1 MRALTKTSSLHFAQS
16 LLSLQRV
23 RAGIAVLLT
32 AVLTACGG
40 GGEVTVNPPASAVA
54 VTNPRALPAEYL
66 ARQAVA
72 YGPYRTAASASELA
86 NEVIPPSNIQQDMEL
101 LVAGNFRLIRI
112 FDSGDKV
119 AKQTLDVIV
128 DNNIDMKLQLGAFM
142 AGYKFEPNPN
152 KVEDIKAANFRELD
166 RAIALANDPKYRD
179 VILTVSVGNEN
190 IVDFSADR
198 IDPAD
203 MAVYIKYVRDRV
215 KQPVTTDDNFQVFTN
230 PIPKSVLDQIDFVAI
245 HAYPVIDTEFPNSPL
260 YWDWKQL
267 AVPPGPA
274 RATAMMDASI
284 VELKKQYQA
293 SRLALD
299 SVGLSK
305 MPIVITETGW
315 KARITGDQ
323 AFRAHPV
330 NQKMYF
336 QRLETWRQES
346 RVSGNGPVNI
356 FYFEAFDEP
365 WKLSDD
371 GWGLFNKDRQARYV
385 IQNLYPQAI
394 WENAS
399 LTDADAV
406 YFVPPTIN
414 PAFAGNAFTL
424 YSDAAGASLV
434 AGYNLDAFD
443 GFTAPRNLADTTIS
457 AAPGDGTVSM
467 RITPAPAGYG
477 WGLLYNPQTGGTT
490 QNLSAFSAVGLWVN
504 TTYPGKIEIG
514 LSTLDVDGNG
524 HEAFVQIGNGEYGYC
539 NTGAWCRVSIPLQV
553 FRAVNPKLDFR
564 LVVNPFYISDRYSF
578 TGKASGSNIRTPLN
592 IDGIGWTR

>member
-1 MRALTKTSSLHFAQS
+1 MSTHTKMSPGQLLLPLFSLRRA
-16 LLSLQRV
+16 
-23 RAGIAVLLT
+23 RAGVAMLMVAVLS
-32 AVLTACGG
+32 ACGG
-40 GGEVTVNPPASAVA
+40 GGEITVAPPSTAVF
-54 VTNPRALPAEYL
+54 VTNPRPLPAEYL

-72 YGPYRTAASASELA
+72 YGPYRTAASAADLV
-86 NEVIPPSNIQQDMEL
+86 NENIPPANLLQDMRL
-101 LVAGNFRLIRI
+101 LIQADIRLIRI

-119 AKQTLDVIV
+119 ARQTLDVIV
-128 DNNIDMKLQLGAFM
+128 DNNLDMKVQLGAFM
-142 AGYKFEPNPN
+142 GGFKFELNPN
-152 KVEDIKAANFRELD
+152 RVEEIKAANLRELD
-166 RAIALANDPKYRD
+166 RAIALANDPKYRN

-215 KQPVTTDDNFQVFTN
+215 PQPVTTDDNFQVFSN
-230 PIPKSVLDQIDFVAI
+230 PLPRAVVDQIDFAAI

-267 AVPPGPA
+267 SVPAGPA

-293 SRLALD
+293 TRDALN
-299 SVGLSK
+299 SVGLSR
-305 MPIVITETGW
+305 MPIAITETGW

-336 QRLETWRQES
+336 QRLAEWRRES
-346 RVSGNGPVNI
+346 LLSGNGPVNI
-356 FYFEAFDEP
+356 FYFSAFDEP

-371 GWGLFNKDRQARYV
+371 GWGLFNVNRQPRYA
-385 IQNLYPQAI
+385 IQNLFPPNT

-414 PAFAGNAFTL
+414 PAFGGNAFTL

-434 AGYNLDAFD
+434 TGYNLDAFD
-443 GFTAPRNLADTTIS
+443 GFTAPRNLADTTIA
-457 AAPGDGTVSM
+457 AAPGDGAVSM

-490 QNLSAFSAVGLWVN
+490 QNLSAFSTVNMWVN
-504 TTYPGKIEIG
+504 TTYPGRIEVG
-514 LSTLDVDGNG
+514 VSTLDVDGNG
-524 HEAFVQIGNGEYGYC
+524 QEAFVQIGNGEFGYC
-539 NTGAWCRVSIPLQV
+539 NTGTWCRVSIPLQA
-553 FRAVNPKLDFR
+553 FRAVNPRLDFR
-564 LVVNPFYISDRYSF
+564 LVVNPFYIADRYSF
-578 TGKASGSNIRTPLN
+578 TGKPAGSNIRVPLN

>member
-1 MRALTKTSSLHFAQS
+1 MKPSTFSILPMPSLR
-16 LLSLQRV
+16 RV
-23 RAGIAVLLT
+23 RIGIATLLT
-32 AVLTACGG
+32 AALTACGG
-40 GGEVTVNPPASAVA
+40 GGEITVDPPSSAVA

-72 YGPYRTAASASELA
+72 YGPYRTSASAADLA
-86 NEVIPPSNIQQDMEL
+86 NEVITHAMIKEDMDL
-101 LVAGNFRLIRI
+101 LVAGNFRLIRV

-128 DNNIDMKLQLGAFM
+128 DNGLDIKMQLGAFM
-142 AGYKFEPNPN
+142 GGLKFVANPIR
-152 KVEDIKAANFRELD
+152 VEETRAANLRELD

-203 MAVYIKYVRDRV
+203 MAIYIKYVRDRV
-215 KQPVTTDDNFQVFTN
+215 TQPVTTDDNFQVFSN
-230 PIPKSVLDQIDFVAI
+230 PIPKAVLDQIDFAAI
-245 HAYPVIDTEFPNSPL
+245 HAYPVIDTEYPTSPL

-267 AVPPGPA
+267 SVPAGPA
-274 RATAMMDASI
+274 RATAMMDAAI

-293 SRLALD
+293 TRDALN

-305 MPIVITETGW
+305 MPIAITETGW
-315 KARITGDQ
+315 KARITGNQ

-346 RVSGNGPVNI
+346 RLSGTGPVNI

-385 IQNLYPQAI
+385 IQNLYPQSM

-399 LTDADAV
+399 LTDTDAV
-406 YFVPPTIN
+406 YFIPPVIN
-414 PAFAGNAFTL
+414 APFAGNAFTL
-424 YSDAAGASLV
+424 YSDTPGASLIT
-434 AGYNLDAFD
+434 GYNLDAFD
-443 GFTAPRNLADTTIS
+443 GFTAPRNLADTTIA
-457 AAPGDGTVSM
+457 AAPGDGAMSM
-467 RITPAPAGYG
+467 RITPSPAGYG

-490 QNLSAFSAVGLWVN
+490 QNLSAFSAVNVWIN
-504 TTYPGKIEIG
+504 TTYPGRIEIG
-514 LSTLDVDGNG
+514 ISTLDTDGNG
-524 HEAFVQIGNGEYGYC
+524 QEAFIQIGNGEYGYC
-539 NTGAWCRVSIPLQV
+539 NTGSWCRVSIPLQA
-553 FRAVNPKLDFR
+553 FLANNSLLDFR
-564 LVVNPFYISDRYSF
+564 LVVNPFYIADRYSF
-578 TGKASGSNIRTPLN
+578 TGKPSGSNIRTPLN
-592 IDGIGWTR
+592 IDGVGWTR

>member
-1 MRALTKTSSLHFAQS
+1 MTLLTLPLTVGRALLAVMFAT
-16 LLSLQRV
+16 L
-23 RAGIAVLLT
+23 I
-32 AVLTACGG
+32 TACGG
-40 GGEVTVNPPASAVA
+40 GGVVTVDTPPSAVF
-54 VTNPRALPAEYL
+54 TSSPRVLPAEYL

-72 YGPYRTAASASELA
+72 YGAYRTAASASDLV
-86 NEVIPPSNIQQDMEL
+86 NEVIPSANIKQDMEL

-112 FDSGDKV
+112 FDSSDKI

-128 DNNIDMKLQLGAFM
+128 DNKIDMKLQLGAFM
-142 AGYKFEPNPN
+142 AGFKFELNPN
-152 KVEDIKAANFRELD
+152 KVEDTKAANLRELD

-190 IVDFSADR
+190 IIDFSADR

-230 PIPKSVLDQIDFVAI
+230 PIPKKVLDQIDFVAI
-245 HAYPVIDTEFPNSPL
+245 HSYPVIDTEYPDSPL

-267 AVPPGPA
+267 AVPAGPA

-293 SRLALD
+293 SRDALN

-315 KARITGDQ
+315 KARITGNQ

-336 QRLETWRQES
+336 QRLEKWRQES
-346 RVSGNGPVNI
+346 RVSGNGPANI
-356 FYFEAFDEP
+356 YYFEAFDEP
-365 WKLSDD
+365 WKLGDD
-371 GWGLFNKDRQARYV
+371 GWGLFNKDRKARYV
-385 IQNLYPQAI
+385 VQNLYPQNI

-406 YFVPPTIN
+406 FFVPPTIK
-414 PAFAGNAFTL
+414 PDFVGNAFTL
-424 YSDAAGASLV
+424 YSDATGASIV

-443 GFTAPRNLADTTIS
+443 GFTAPRNLADTTIG
-457 AAPGDGTVSM
+457 AAPGDGTASM

-490 QNLSAFSAVGLWVN
+490 QNLSAFSAVNVWVN

-514 LSTLDVDGNG
+514 VSTLDADGNG
-524 HEAFVQIGNGEYGYC
+524 QEAFVQVGNGDYGYC
-539 NTGAWCRVSIPLQV
+539 NTGVWCQVSIPLQA
-553 FRAVNPKLDFR
+553 FKTVNPKLDYR

-578 TGKASGSNIRTPLN
+578 TGKASGSNIRVPLN
-592 IDGIGWTR
+592 IDGIRWIR

>member
-1 MRALTKTSSLHFAQS
+1 MRTQTMTSRTEFTEPVRFFQRLRTSLAAL
-16 LLSLQRV
+16 
-23 RAGIAVLLT
+23 AV

-40 GGEVTVNPPASAVA
+40 GDEITVDPPASAVA
-54 VTNPRALPAEYL
+54 VSNPRALPTAYL
-66 ARQAVA
+66 TRQAVA
-72 YGPYRTAASASELA
+72 YGPYRTAASASDLV
-86 NEVIPPSNIQQDMEL
+86 NEVIPPSNIKQDMDL
-101 LVAGNFRLIRI
+101 LVAGNIRLIRV
-112 FDSGDKV
+112 FDSSDKV

-128 DNNIDMKLQLGAFM
+128 DNGLDIKMQLGAFM
-142 AGYKFEPNPN
+142 GGFKFVANPL
-152 KVEDIKAANFRELD
+152 KVEQIKAANLRELD
-166 RAIALANDPKYRD
+166 RTIALANDPKYRD

-215 KQPVTTDDNFQVFTN
+215 PQPVTTDDNFQVFSN
-230 PIPKSVLDQIDFVAI
+230 PIPKAVLDQIDFVAI
-245 HAYPVIDTEFPNSPL
+245 HAYPVIDTEFPSSPL

-267 AVPPGPA
+267 SVPAGPA

-293 SRLALD
+293 TRDALN

-305 MPIVITETGW
+305 MPIAITETGW
-315 KARITGDQ
+315 KARITGNQ

-336 QRLETWRQES
+336 QRLETWRRES
-346 RVSGNGPVNI
+346 RLNGTGPVNI

-365 WKLSDD
+365 WKLGDD
-371 GWGLFNKDRQARYV
+371 GWGLFNKDRKARYV
-385 IQNLYPQAI
+385 IQNLYPQSN

-406 YFVPPTIN
+406 YFVPPVITA
-414 PAFAGNAFTL
+414 PFTGNAFTL
-424 YSDAAGASLV
+424 YSDAPGAALV

-443 GFTAPRNLADTTIS
+443 GFTAPRNLADTAIA
-457 AAPGDGTVSM
+457 AAPGDGAVSM

-477 WGLLYNPQTGGTT
+477 WGLLYNPQTSGTT
-490 QNLSAFSAVGLWVN
+490 QNLAAFTSLGAWIN

-524 HEAFVQIGNGEYGYC
+524 QEAFVQIANGEYGYC
-539 NTGAWCRVSIPLQV
+539 NTGSWCRVSIPLQA
-553 FRAVNPKLDFR
+553 FLAVNPKLDFR
-564 LVVNPFYISDRYSF
+564 LVVNPFYIADRYSF
-578 TGKASGSNIRTPLN
+578 TGKASGSNIRIPLN
-592 IDGIGWTR
+592 VDSIGWSR

>member
-1 MRALTKTSSLHFAQS
+1 MSTHTKMSPGQLLLPLFSLRRA
-16 LLSLQRV
+16 RV
-23 RAGIAVLLT
+23 GVAMLMVAVLS
-32 AVLTACGG
+32 ACGG
-40 GGEVTVNPPASAVA
+40 GGEITVAPPATAVF
-54 VTNPRALPAEYL
+54 VTNPRPLPAEYL

-72 YGPYRTAASASELA
+72 YGPYRTAASAADLV
-86 NEVIPPSNIQQDMEL
+86 NENIPPANLLQDMQL
-101 LVAGNFRLIRI
+101 LIQADIRLIRI

-119 AKQTLDVIV
+119 ARQTLDVIV
-128 DNNIDMKLQLGAFM
+128 DNNLDMKVQLGAFM
-142 AGYKFEPNPN
+142 GGFKFELNPN
-152 KVEDIKAANFRELD
+152 RVEEIKAANLRELD
-166 RAIALANDPKYRD
+166 RAIALANDPKYRN

-215 KQPVTTDDNFQVFTN
+215 PQPVTTDDNFQVFSN
-230 PIPKSVLDQIDFVAI
+230 PLPRAVVDQIDFAAI

-267 AVPPGPA
+267 SVPAGPA

-293 SRLALD
+293 TRDALN
-299 SVGLSK
+299 SVGLSR
-305 MPIVITETGW
+305 MPIAITETGW

-336 QRLETWRQES
+336 QRLEEWRRES
-346 RVSGNGPVNI
+346 LLSGNGPVNI
-356 FYFEAFDEP
+356 FYFSAFDEP

-371 GWGLFNKDRQARYV
+371 GWGLFNVNRQPRYA
-385 IQNLYPQAI
+385 IQNLFPRNT

-424 YSDAAGASLV
+424 YSDAAGAALV
-434 AGYNLDAFD
+434 SGYNLDAFD
-443 GFTAPRNLADTTIS
+443 GFTAPRNLADTTVS
-457 AAPGDGTVSM
+457 AAPGDGAVSM
-467 RITPAPAGYG
+467 RITPSPAGYG

-490 QNLSAFSAVGLWVN
+490 QNLSAFSAVNMWIN
-504 TTYPGKIEIG
+504 TTYPGRIEVG
-514 LSTLDVDGNG
+514 VSTLDVDGNG
-524 HEAFVQIGNGEYGYC
+524 QEAFVQIGNGEFGYC
-539 NTGAWCRVSIPLQV
+539 NTGTWCRVSIPLQA
-553 FRAVNPKLDFR
+553 FRAVNPRLDFR
-564 LVVNPFYISDRYSF
+564 LVVNPFYIADRYSF
-578 TGKASGSNIRTPLN
+578 TGKPSGSNIRVPLN

>member
-1 MRALTKTSSLHFAQS
+1 MRTQTMTSPTDFAAPVRSIGRLRASFAAL
-16 LLSLQRV
+16 V
-23 RAGIAVLLT
+23 T

-40 GGEVTVNPPASAVA
+40 GGEITVDPSASAVA
-54 VTNPRALPAEYL
+54 ISNPRTLPAEYL

-72 YGPYRTAASASELA
+72 YGPYRTAASASDLV
-86 NEVIPPSNIQQDMEL
+86 NEVIPPSNIKQDMDL
-101 LVAGNFRLIRI
+101 LVAGNFRLIRV
-112 FDSGDKV
+112 FDSSDKV

-128 DNNIDMKLQLGAFM
+128 DNGLDIKMQLGAFM
-142 AGYKFEPNPN
+142 GGFKFVANPL
-152 KVEDIKAANFRELD
+152 KVEQIKAANLRELD

-215 KQPVTTDDNFQVFTN
+215 PQPVTTDDNFQVFSN
-230 PIPKSVLDQIDFVAI
+230 PIPKAVLDQIDFVAI
-245 HAYPVIDTEFPNSPL
+245 HAYPVIDTEFPSSSL

-267 AVPPGPA
+267 SVPAGPA

-293 SRLALD
+293 TRDALN

-305 MPIVITETGW
+305 MPIAITETGW
-315 KARITGDQ
+315 KARITGNQ

-336 QRLETWRQES
+336 QRLETWRRES
-346 RVSGNGPVNI
+346 RLSGTGPVNI

-371 GWGLFNKDRQARYV
+371 GWGLFNKDRKARYV
-385 IQNLYPQAI
+385 VQNLYPQSN

-406 YFVPPTIN
+406 YFVPPIITT
-414 PAFAGNAFTL
+414 PFAGNAFTL
-424 YSDAAGASLV
+424 YSDAPGASLV

-443 GFTAPRNLADTTIS
+443 GFTAPRNLADTTVA
-457 AAPGDGTVSM
+457 AAPGDGAVSM

-490 QNLSAFSAVGLWVN
+490 QNLAAFTSVGAWIN
-504 TTYPGKIEIG
+504 TNYPGKIEIG

-524 HEAFVQIGNGEYGYC
+524 QEAFVQIGNGEYGYC
-539 NTGAWCRVSIPLQV
+539 NTGSWCRVSIPLQA
-553 FRAVNPKLDFR
+553 FLAVNPRLDFR
-564 LVVNPFYISDRYSF
+564 LVVNPFYIADRYSF
-578 TGKASGSNIRTPLN
+578 TGKASGSNINTPLN
-592 IDGIGWTR
+592 VDGIGWSR

>member
-1 MRALTKTSSLHFAQS
+1 MRAPTMTSPTPLTHSVFSLR
-16 LLSLQRV
+16 RV
-23 RAGIAVLLT
+23 RAGIAALMT
-32 AVLTACGG
+32 AALTACGG
-40 GGEVTVNPPASAVA
+40 GGEITVDPPASAVF
-54 VTNPRALPAEYL
+54 VTSPRALPAEYV

-72 YGPYRTAASASELA
+72 YGPYRTSASAADLA
-86 NEVIPPSNIQQDMEL
+86 NEVITPAMIKEDMDL
-101 LVAGNFRLIRI
+101 LVAGNIRLIRI

-142 AGYKFEPNPN
+142 GGFKSEPNPY
-152 KVEDIKAANFRELD
+152 KVEQIKAANELELK
-166 RAIALANDPKYRD
+166 RAVALATNPKYRD

-190 IVDFSADR
+190 IIDFSADR

-215 KQPVTTDDNFQVFTN
+215 TQPVTTDDNFQVFSN
-230 PIPKSVLDQIDFVAI
+230 PIPKSVLNQIDFVAI
-245 HAYPVIDTEFPNSPL
+245 HAYPVIDTEYPNSPL

-267 AVPPGPA
+267 SVPAGPA

-284 VELKKQYQA
+284 VELKKQFQA
-293 SRLALD
+293 TRDALN

-305 MPIVITETGW
+305 MPIAITETGW
-315 KARITGDQ
+315 KARITGNQ

-346 RVSGNGPVNI
+346 RLSGTGPVNI

-385 IQNLYPQAI
+385 IQNLYQPGI
-394 WENAS
+394 WENPN

-406 YFVPPTIN
+406 YFIPPTIN

-424 YSDAAGASLV
+424 YSDAPGAALV
-434 AGYNLDAFD
+434 TGYNLDAFD
-443 GFTAPRNLADTTIS
+443 GFTAPRNLADTTIA
-457 AAPGDGTVSM
+457 AAPGDGAVSM
-467 RITPAPAGYG
+467 RITPAPANYG

-490 QNLSAFSAVGLWVN
+490 QNLSAFSAINMWVN
-504 TTYPGKIEIG
+504 TTYPGRIEIG
-514 LSTLDVDGNG
+514 VSTLDVDGNG
-524 HEAFVQIGNGEYGYC
+524 QEAFVQIGNGEYGYC
-539 NTGAWCRVSIPLQV
+539 NTGAWCRVSVPLSA
-553 FRAVNPKLDFR
+553 FSARNANLDFR
-564 LVVNPFYISDRYSF
+564 LVVNPFYIADRYSF
-578 TGKASGSNIRTPLN
+578 TGKASASNIRTPLN
-592 IDGIGWTR
+592 IDGINWTR

>member
-1 MRALTKTSSLHFAQS
+1 MFSTPHVGFLHGLRQFFLAHLRS
-16 LLSLQRV
+16 
-23 RAGIAVLLT
+23 GFKF
-32 AVLTACGG
+32 
-40 GGEVTVNPPASAVA
+40 VA
-54 VTNPRALPAEYL
+54 
-66 ARQAVA
+66 
-72 YGPYRTAASASELA
+72 
-86 NEVIPPSNIQQDMEL
+86 
-101 LVAGNFRLIRI
+101 
-112 FDSGDKV
+112 
-119 AKQTLDVIV
+119 
-128 DNNIDMKLQLGAFM
+128 
-142 AGYKFEPNPN
+142 NPN
-152 KVEDIKAANFRELD
+152 TVEDIKAANLRELD

-230 PIPKSVLDQIDFVAI
+230 PIPKAVLDQIDFVAI

-267 AVPPGPA
+267 AVPAGPA

-284 VELKKQYQA
+284 AELKKQYQA

-299 SVGLSK
+299 SVGLGR

-371 GWGLFNKDRQARYV
+371 GWGLFNKDRKARYV
-385 IQNLYPQAI
+385 VQNLYPQAI

-406 YFVPPTIN
+406 YFLPPTIN
-414 PAFAGNAFTL
+414 PDFAGRF
-424 YSDAAGASLV
+424 SV
-434 AGYNLDAFD
+434 
-443 GFTAPRNLADTTIS
+443 RN
-457 AAPGDGTVSM
+457 V
-467 RITPAPAGYG
+467 
-477 WGLLYNPQTGGTT
+477 
-490 QNLSAFSAVGLWVN
+490 
-504 TTYPGKIEIG
+504 
-514 LSTLDVDGNG
+514 
-524 HEAFVQIGNGEYGYC
+524 
-539 NTGAWCRVSIPLQV
+539 
-553 FRAVNPKLDFR
+553 FR
-564 LVVNPFYISDRYSF
+564 LVSF
-578 TGKASGSNIRTPLN
+578 DTTVFQFDPTHQQFQMFFLNRFIRFHMIDLGCFITRVSQLFRHITVVCKQQQSGCIAV
-592 IDGIGWTR
+592 